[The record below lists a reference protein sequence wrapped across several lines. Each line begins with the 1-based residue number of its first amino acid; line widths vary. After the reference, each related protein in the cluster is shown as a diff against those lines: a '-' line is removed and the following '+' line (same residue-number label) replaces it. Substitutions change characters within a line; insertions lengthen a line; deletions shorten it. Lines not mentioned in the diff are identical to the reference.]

1 MPHQLQQALAAG
13 RRHFVEQQHQA
24 EIQPGQRRA
33 QLVRHRIEQLAL
45 LVDVA
50 LQVTGHGV
58 EHPGQFTDVGV
69 RRDVRTLGHLPL
81 AQAPGSLLEALQVA
95 PVRPYPQQQ
104 ATEHGCTDQY
114 GHAPRQHVDIQRVW
128 R

>member
-1 MPHQLQQALAAG
+1 M
-13 RRHFVEQQHQA
+13 
-24 EIQPGQRRA
+24 
-33 QLVRHRIEQLAL
+33 RHRIEQLAL

-50 LQVTGHGV
+50 FQVTGHGV
-58 EHPGQFTDVGV
+58 EHPGQLTNVGV

-81 AQAPGSLLEALQVA
+81 AQAPRGLLEALQVA

-104 ATEHGCTDQY
+104 AAEHGRTDQH
-114 GHAPRQHVDIQRVW
+114 GHAPRQHVDVQRVW